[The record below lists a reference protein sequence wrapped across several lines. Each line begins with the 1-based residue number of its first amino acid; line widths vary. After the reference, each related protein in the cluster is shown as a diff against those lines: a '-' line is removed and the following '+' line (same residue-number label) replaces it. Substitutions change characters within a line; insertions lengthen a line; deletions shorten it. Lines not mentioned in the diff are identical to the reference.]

1 MPPLLPPHTVL
12 FFQNRYATRYVYTPC
27 VPHVKGQ
34 GNGKSI
40 TLQGR
45 GEGVPEGW
53 GQGEGGVVRHLSG
66 SSPLIV
72 YFTAIGNQNKRKKE
86 N

>member
-1 MPPLLPPHTVL
+1 LTNATSVTTAHRVVYS
-12 FFQNRYATRYVYTPC
+12 NRYATRYVDTPRA
-27 VPHVKGQ
+27 PYVKGQ

-53 GQGEGGVVRHLSG
+53 GQGEGGVARHH
-66 SSPLIV
+66 
-72 YFTAIGNQNKRKKE
+72 RKAHLLCALLQ
-86 N
+86 